1 MEIYDYKEAM
11 RKDIRQYLEENWEEG
26 KRIEDKDRDTLYED
40 MFVDDGV
47 TGNGS
52 GSYTFDSFKAE
63 EYVCHNLN
71 LLGEALDEFCVDGN
85 TLSEKLTG
93 EWADVTIR
101 CLVLGQVMDE
111 IFEEWNAKID
121 GQVE

>member
-11 RKDIRQYLEENWEEG
+11 RKDIHQYLEENWKEG
-26 KRIEDKDRDTLYED
+26 KRIEDKDRDTLYDD
-40 MFVDDGV
+40 MFDDDGV

-85 TLSEKLTG
+85 TLREKMSG

-101 CLVLGQVMDE
+101 CYLMGQLLDDV
-111 IFEEWNAKID
+111 IEEWNSKID

>member
-26 KRIEDKDRDTLYED
+26 KRIEDKDRDTLYDD

-85 TLSEKLTG
+85 TLREKLTG

-101 CLVLGQVMDE
+101 CMVLGQVMDE
-111 IFEEWNAKID
+111 IFDEWNAKID
-121 GQVE
+121 EQAE

>member
-26 KRIEDKDRDTLYED
+26 KRIEDKDRDTLYDD

-85 TLSEKLTG
+85 TLREKMSG

-101 CLVLGQVMDE
+101 CYLMGQLLDDV
-111 IFEEWNAKID
+111 IEEWNSKID

>member
-1 MEIYDYKEAM
+1 MERYDYEEAM
-11 RKDIRQYLEENWEEG
+11 RDDIRQYLEEHWEDG
-26 KRIEDKDRDTLYED
+26 KRIEDKDRDTLYDD
-40 MFVDDGV
+40 MFIDDGV

-52 GSYTFDSFKAE
+52 GSYTFDSSTAE

-85 TLSEKLTG
+85 TLREKMSG

-101 CLVLGQVMDE
+101 CYLMGQLLDDV
-111 IFEEWNAKID
+111 IEEWNSKID
-121 GQVE
+121 EQAE

>member
-1 MEIYDYKEAM
+1 MERYDYKEAM
-11 RKDIRQYLEENWEEG
+11 RKDIRQYLKENWEEG
-26 KRIEDKDRDTLYED
+26 KRIENKDRDTLYDD
-40 MFVDDGV
+40 MFVADGV

-85 TLSEKLTG
+85 TLREKLTG

-121 GQVE
+121 EQAE